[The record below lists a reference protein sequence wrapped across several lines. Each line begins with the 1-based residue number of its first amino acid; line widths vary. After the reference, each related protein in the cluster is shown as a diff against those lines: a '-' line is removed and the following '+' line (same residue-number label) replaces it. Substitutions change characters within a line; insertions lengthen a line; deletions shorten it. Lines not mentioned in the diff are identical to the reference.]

1 MTTKPKNT
9 MLGDVLP
16 KRVLSFVPAGGST
29 DIVIG
34 YTFKPNCNYRIEI
47 DNLLVGSN
55 NTVLQM
61 FMSSDD
67 GASYV
72 NSASAYTARR
82 TYGTSSVAGD
92 TSTATVVNL
101 TGYGMIASNSLSG
114 TLRLFDP
121 NNSGKVPLGL
131 FDYIMVETGGLVA
144 SGHTGIRRNANMACN
159 KIKLSSST
167 NFSNAGRI
175 TVWEEP
181 IT

>member
-1 MTTKPKNT
+1 MTTKVTEN
-9 MLGDVLP
+9 LLNDVRA

-34 YTFKPNCNYRIEI
+34 YTFKTNCNYRIEI
-47 DNLLVGSN
+47 DNLQVGTD

-82 TYGTSSVAGD
+82 IYGTTGAGGD
-92 TSTATVVNL
+92 TSTSTVVNM
-101 TGYGMIASNSLSG
+101 TGYGMNAADPLCG

-121 NNSGKVPLGL
+121 NNSGKNPMGI
-131 FDYIMVETGGLVA
+131 FDYMMIESSGLPA

-159 KIKLSSST
+159 KIKLTSST
-167 NFSNAGRI
+167 NFSNAG
-175 TVWEEP
+175 
-181 IT
+181 